1 MAEYLHGD
9 RILQRDTAKIQVQGV
24 SCVAH
29 VLGYADCP
37 GASDDYRERA
47 YGHSAAHRLEW
58 HALRHHIPA
67 ARPRPLP
74 TVRCTNRAN
83 TSSLVNFDCCCAA
96 AAGSHERRP

>member
-67 ARPRPLP
+67 RPRPL
-74 TVRCTNRAN
+74 RNSNRAMQNRAN
-83 TSSLVNFDCCCAA
+83 TSSLVNFDCS
-96 AAGSHERRP
+96 AGSHERRDRHT